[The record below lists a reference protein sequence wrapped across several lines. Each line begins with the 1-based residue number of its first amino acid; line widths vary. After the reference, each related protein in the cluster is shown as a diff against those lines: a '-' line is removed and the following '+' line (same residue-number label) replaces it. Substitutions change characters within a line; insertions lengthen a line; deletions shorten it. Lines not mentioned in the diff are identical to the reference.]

1 MTGPQQEFVAAQ
13 YSSRAEAYVHS
24 RDHSTGDDLDEIE
37 RELRG
42 RGSAEVLD
50 LGCGGGH
57 ASYRAA
63 PHVKSVIA
71 CDITSSM
78 LAAVA
83 EQGRQRG
90 LSNIS
95 VQQAA
100 AEQLP
105 FPDASFDAV
114 LCRFTTHHWH
124 SMEQGLREARR
135 VLKSGGCAI
144 FIDATAPGDRLLD
157 THLQAWELLRD
168 SSHVR
173 DYSVAEWASAL
184 ARAGFSEVKPTTRR
198 LRLDFPV
205 WIARTNA
212 SPAHA
217 EAIHSLQKA
226 APDSVRH
233 YFCVADDGSFE
244 LDTATFVTCPA

>member
-24 RDHSTGDDLDEIE
+24 LNHSTGDDLDEIE

-42 RGSAEVLD
+42 CGSAQVLD

-63 PHVKSVIA
+63 PHVARVVA
-71 CDITSSM
+71 CDITLSM

-83 EQGRQRG
+83 EQASQRG
-90 LSNIS
+90 LSNIT

-100 AEQLP
+100 AERLP

-135 VLKSGGCAI
+135 VLRSDGRAV
-144 FIDATAPGDRLLD
+144 FIDVTAPPDRVLD

-173 DYSVAEWASAL
+173 DYSVVEWVAAL
-184 ARAGFSEVKPTTRR
+184 VHAGFTTPEITARR
-198 LRLDFPV
+198 LRMEFPV
-205 WIARTNA
+205 WIARTGA
-212 SPAHA
+212 SPKHV
-217 EAIHSLQKA
+217 EAIRSLQA
-226 APDSVRH
+226 DAPEAVSRYYSVGE
-233 YFCVADDGSFE
+233 DGSFD
-244 LDTATFVTCPA
+244 LDTTTFVTHPA